1 MEEAFLRKIIALKK
15 EKNAVI
21 MAHYYTDENIQKIAD
36 YVGDSYY
43 LAKVAKNEKANT
55 IVFCGVKFMGE
66 SAKILNPKKTVLMP
80 DISADCPMAHMVK
93 DGVIEKMRKQYSDL
107 AVVCYVNS
115 SVELKAKSDVC
126 VTSSNAVKI
135 VKNLP
140 NKNVFF
146 IPDENLGRFVK
157 EQVPEKNVIL
167 NDGYC
172 PRHKQ
177 ISLESLNELKNKY
190 PNALVLTHPEC
201 VEEVVKASDFV
212 GSTAEII
219 EYAKQ
224 SKSRQFI
231 ICTEVG
237 VLYPLKENDPQK
249 EFYFVSPTP
258 VCLDMK
264 LNTLE
269 KIVDVLESGKNQ
281 ITLSEEQIN
290 KALLPLERMLE
301 LAK

>member
-1 MEEAFLRKIIALKK
+1 
-15 EKNAVI
+15 
-21 MAHYYTDENIQKIAD
+21 
-36 YVGDSYY
+36 
-43 LAKVAKNEKANT
+43 
-55 IVFCGVKFMGE
+55 
-66 SAKILNPKKTVLMP
+66 
-80 DISADCPMAHMVK
+80 MVK
-93 DGVIEKMRKQYSDL
+93 EGVIEEMRKKYPDL

-140 NKNVFF
+140 NKNIFF
-146 IPDENLGRFVK
+146 IPDEKLGRFVK

-167 NDGYC
+167 NDGCC

-201 VEEVVKASDFV
+201 IEEVVKASDFV

-219 EYAKQ
+219 QYAKQ
-224 SKSRQFI
+224 SENKEFI

-237 VLYPLKENDPQK
+237 VLYPLKQNDPDK

-258 VCLDMK
+258 ICHDMK

-269 KIVDVLESGKNQ
+269 KIANVLESGKNQ
-281 ITLSEEQIN
+281 IILSEEQIN